1 MIITHRST
9 PHLWPILSRS
19 MAAHGY
25 CRACSITH
33 SLPTTN
39 EAREIALS
47 LMHSLQHS
55 SDADSVI
62 RRKSTIDTV
71 VQKGKMIGVLL
82 CKDDTNSIITLKA
95 FAGASFGRWY
105 VPGWCPVVGGENTSP
120 TDLSEYV
127 QIQEKTNK
135 LAIQQKFVKEKIQS
149 STPSAD
155 LFTELAEITSERK
168 LLAVEA
174 LSVMRKHQY
183 VVNFRGQRS
192 LLQDIFVCGS
202 GRRKIPSG
210 VGDCATTKLLAEAG
224 RRNLRPYSIAEIFV
238 GDAATKN
245 NGLFY
250 DACKE
255 RCEPVL
261 GFMLCGL

>member
-82 CKDDTNSIITLKA
+82 CKDDTGSIITLKA

-120 TDLSEYV
+120 TDLSEYIKYKRRRTS
-127 QIQEKTNK
+127 QRYSKSLLKKRFKAARPRLIC
-135 LAIQQKFVKEKIQS
+135 LQS
-149 STPSAD
+149 
-155 LFTELAEITSERK
+155 L
-168 LLAVEA
+168 
-174 LSVMRKHQY
+174 
-183 VVNFRGQRS
+183 QRS
-192 LLQDIFVCGS
+192 
-202 GRRKIPSG
+202 
-210 VGDCATTKLLAEAG
+210 
-224 RRNLRPYSIAEIFV
+224 RRNASCQQQRRSV
-238 GDAATKN
+238 
-245 NGLFY
+245 
-250 DACKE
+250 
-255 RCEPVL
+255 
-261 GFMLCGL
+261 

>member
-1 MIITHRST
+1 M
-9 PHLWPILSRS
+9 
-19 MAAHGY
+19 
-25 CRACSITH
+25 
-33 SLPTTN
+33 
-39 EAREIALS
+39 
-47 LMHSLQHS
+47 
-55 SDADSVI
+55 
-62 RRKSTIDTV
+62 
-71 VQKGKMIGVLL
+71 
-82 CKDDTNSIITLKA
+82 
-95 FAGASFGRWY
+95 
-105 VPGWCPVVGGENTSP
+105 GGENTSP
-120 TDLSEYV
+120 NNLSEYV

-174 LSVMRKHQY
+174 LRVMRKHQY

-192 LLQDIFVCGS
+192 LLQDIFLSGS
-202 GRRKIPSG
+202 GRRKMPSG